1 MQTLFGTRSNHYFSK
16 LFIFPTFPQFLDENS
31 ALGSIEIFYVDKKAV
46 GGGALLSG
54 LIRFFMKQTC

>member
-46 GGGALLSG
+46 ENLNIYCPPPPFYLV
-54 LIRFFMKQTC
+54 